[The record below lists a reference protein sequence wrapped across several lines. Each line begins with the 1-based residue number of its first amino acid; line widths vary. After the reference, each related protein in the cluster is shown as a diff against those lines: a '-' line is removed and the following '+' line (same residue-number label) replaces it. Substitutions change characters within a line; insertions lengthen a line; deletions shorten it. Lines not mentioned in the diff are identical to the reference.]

1 MALAALR
8 GGIGFLTRVPVGR
21 NDRAWDAFRRTPSMI
36 VVVGY
41 GIGAVVTLPLLLP
54 INPATGA
61 VLFVVGVY
69 GITGINHIDGLGD
82 LGDALAVHDDRETRQ
97 SVLGDSQIGVGAV
110 LAIGLLLGGFLL
122 AGVSLARLP
131 TLALGLVIAS
141 EVGAKLAMVGLVCF
155 GTAFHEGL
163 GAALTEE
170 NARVDMLLPALL
182 AVPVGAITWPSPAG
196 VASLLTAILVGT
208 AIGWWS
214 RRSLGGVNGDVLGA
228 TNEVARVAALHAG
241 VVVWMHS

>member
-1 MALAALR
+1 M
-8 GGIGFLTRVPVGR
+8 
-21 NDRAWDAFRRTPSMI
+21 M

-41 GIGAVVTLPLLLP
+41 GIGAVVTIPLLLP

-61 VLFVVGVY
+61 ILFVVGVY
-69 GITGINHIDGLGD
+69 GLTGINHLDGLGD
-82 LGDALAVHDDRETRQ
+82 FGDALAVHDDRETRQ

-110 LAIGLLLGGFLL
+110 LAIGLVLGGFLL

-131 TLALGLVIAS
+131 PLALGLVIAS

-155 GTAFHEGL
+155 GSAFHEGL

-170 NARVDMLLPALL
+170 NARIDVLLPGLL
-182 AVPVGAITWPSPAG
+182 AVPVGVLTWPNPAG
-196 VASLLTAILVGT
+196 FTALLVALLVAAG
-208 AIGWWS
+208 IGWWS
-214 RRSLGGVNGDVLGA
+214 RRALGGVNGDVLGA

-241 VVVWMHS
+241 VIVWMHS